1 MKRATERRQRMADT
15 VIINGIVYEVLETRE
30 DGTLVVCRPNGIK
43 TYLARRLPDH
53 PVYGANRGAFVKDR

>member
-1 MKRATERRQRMADT
+1 MAET
-15 VIINGIVYEVLETRE
+15 VIINGIVYAVLETRE

-53 PVYGANRGAFVKDR
+53 PVYGANRGAFVKETLAP

>member
-1 MKRATERRQRMADT
+1 MADT

-30 DGTLVVCRPNGIK
+30 DGTLVVRRPNGIK

-53 PVYGANRGAFVKDR
+53 PVYGANRGAFVKGR